1 MGLAT
6 QHVYRNLL
14 EVLYVSYSIDD
25 IFIACLTKQESL
37 LKLRPA
43 GASPGNDSV
52 TVPFVTRIEF
62 ALTPLSEEDNEADA
76 AIRSWE
82 GVYHSVSEFFEARR
96 DQNIPMP
103 AVSVYSSNAQFLQ
116 CHCT

>member
-6 QHVYRNLL
+6 QQVYTNLL

-43 GASPGNDSV
+43 GASPGNDPV